1 MSLENKINND
11 LKEAMKAKDQ
21 IALRGVRAIKAAIL
35 LAKTDG
41 SGKDLDPDG
50 EIKLLQKLIK
60 QRKDSLDIFT
70 KQNRLDLAQTE
81 QEEIQIIEKY
91 LPAQLSAE
99 ELVAA
104 LKKIIAESGAT
115 SIKDMGKIMGI
126 ASKTLAGKA
135 DGKSI
140 SETIKTLL

>member
-1 MSLENKINND
+1 MSLENTINND

-21 IALRGVRAIKAAIL
+21 VALRGIRAIKAAIL

-41 SGKDLDPDG
+41 SGKELDQDS

-60 QRKDSLDIFT
+60 QRKDSLDIYT
-70 KQNRLDLAQTE
+70 KQNREDLAKTE
-81 QEEIQIIEKY
+81 REEIEIIEKY

-115 SIKDMGKIMGI
+115 SVKDMGKVMGI

-135 DGKSI
+135 DGKTI
-140 SETIKTLL
+140 SETLKTLL